1 MPKSLQDHLRKRR
14 SSTFVG
20 REQQLE
26 LFRANLQRAAD
37 SEECLFLFSIYG
49 QGGVG
54 KTTLVKKFE
63 ELAKQHMALIAYA
76 NEDIKDVPDLLG
88 AMARQLD
95 QQDASLS
102 KFDKH
107 YKTYLQEKKRL
118 EADPEAPK
126 GIWAFGGRLI
136 AKGGKELT
144 KLLVPGS
151 GLVVDQIDTALVGD
165 QLGEWAS
172 FVKKK
177 ITNKDEV
184 QLLLEPVETLTPL
197 FLEGLR
203 EYAAKPRICFFFD
216 TFEETGRYLDEWI
229 RNLLEGEY
237 GDAPENLLLT
247 ISGRE
252 PLNPDHWA
260 AFGDAMS
267 VIPLEPFSD
276 SEARSYLERKQITDA
291 ATVETILHISGR
303 LPVLLEILAEA
314 APNTAD
320 SVADPCDTA
329 VERFLKWIKDS
340 QQRNLALYGAL
351 PRYLNQDVVK
361 SLLPPDADAGTLFQW
376 LRNQPFVS
384 RREDHWAYHGVVREL
399 MLRYLRQV
407 SLETW
412 KGTNEKLAAYYAQQ
426 ATALG
431 IEEKEAQWRDETWRG
446 YQLECRYHQLLAFPK
461 KAMPEAVRA
470 FATAFCTLRNN
481 ALPWSETIYQAGEI
495 TKDTEWG
502 ATLRKGMAAYFA
514 DEWRDALPMFQ
525 AILNS
530 GWVEDL
536 GDLVLLWFQEG
547 LWNHRLGD
555 KDKAIECYQKAIDIN
570 PNFHV
575 AFYAMGLAFSA
586 KGDQNKAIEC
596 YQKAIDIKPD
606 YHVAFNNMGSAYDD
620 LGDKDKA
627 IECYQKAIGIK
638 PDFPEAFYNMG
649 NAFSAKGDKDKA
661 IECFQKAIDIM
672 PDFHVAFN
680 NMGSAFS
687 AKGDQDKAIE
697 CYQKAIDIKPD
708 KHEAFNNMGSAYYD
722 LGDKDKAIEC
732 YEKAIDIKPDFHVAF
747 YNMGVACNDLGDKDK
762 AIECYQKAIDIKPDY
777 HVAFNNMG
785 SAYDDLGDKDK
796 AIECYQKAIGIKP
809 DKHEAFYNM
818 GSAFS
823 AKGDYDKAIECY
835 QKAIDI
841 QPNYHE
847 AFNNMGSAF
856 SAKGDKDKAIECYD
870 KAIDIMP
877 DFHVAFY
884 NMGSAFSAKGDYDK
898 AIECYDKAID
908 IMPDFH
914 VAFMAMGST
923 FSAKGDYDK
932 AIECYDKV
940 IDIKPDDHEA
950 FNNMGSAYDDLGDKD
965 KAIECYQKAID
976 IKPDD
981 EDAWHSLGWN
991 KLLLHELEEAERAL
1005 LKSWELC
1012 NHQKGNPPMNLGH
1025 INLLRG
1031 FQEKAMEWYRTSLA
1045 LWEDKEAFFQGMESD
1060 FKDLEMAHHGIS
1072 RAAYDKM
1079 LQKLRQEDTTQGS

>member
-37 SEECLFLFSIYG
+37 SEECLFLFSIFG

-165 QLGEWAS
+165 QIGEWAS

-267 VIPLEPFSD
+267 VIPLEAFSD
-276 SEARSYLERKQITDA
+276 MEARSYLERKQITDA
-291 ATVETILHISGR
+291 ATVETILHLSGR

-329 VERFLKWIKDS
+329 VERFLKWIKDP
-340 QQRNLALYGAL
+340 QQRNLALYAAL

-361 SLLPPDADAGTLFQW
+361 SLLPPDADAGALFQW
-376 LRNQPFVS
+376 LCNQPFVS
-384 RREDHWAYHGVVREL
+384 RREDHWAYHGVVRDL

-446 YQLECRYHQLLAFPK
+446 FQLECHYHQLLDSPK

-470 FATAFCTLRNN
+470 FAAAFCTLRDD

-536 GDLVLLWFQEG
+536 GDLVLLWFEEG
-547 LWNHRLGD
+547 LW
-555 KDKAIECYQKAIDIN
+555 E
-570 PNFHV
+570 P
-575 AFYAMGLAFSA
+575 
-586 KGDQNKAIEC
+586 
-596 YQKAIDIKPD
+596 
-606 YHVAFNNMGSAYDD
+606 
-620 LGDKDKA
+620 
-627 IECYQKAIGIK
+627 
-638 PDFPEAFYNMG
+638 
-649 NAFSAKGDKDKA
+649 
-661 IECFQKAIDIM
+661 
-672 PDFHVAFN
+672 
-680 NMGSAFS
+680 
-687 AKGDQDKAIE
+687 
-697 CYQKAIDIKPD
+697 
-708 KHEAFNNMGSAYYD
+708 
-722 LGDKDKAIEC
+722 
-732 YEKAIDIKPDFHVAF
+732 
-747 YNMGVACNDLGDKDK
+747 
-762 AIECYQKAIDIKPDY
+762 
-777 HVAFNNMG
+777 
-785 SAYDDLGDKDK
+785 
-796 AIECYQKAIGIKP
+796 
-809 DKHEAFYNM
+809 
-818 GSAFS
+818 
-823 AKGDYDKAIECY
+823 
-835 QKAIDI
+835 
-841 QPNYHE
+841 
-847 AFNNMGSAF
+847 
-856 SAKGDKDKAIECYD
+856 
-870 KAIDIMP
+870 
-877 DFHVAFY
+877 
-884 NMGSAFSAKGDYDK
+884 
-898 AIECYDKAID
+898 
-908 IMPDFH
+908 
-914 VAFMAMGST
+914 
-923 FSAKGDYDK
+923 
-932 AIECYDKV
+932 
-940 IDIKPDDHEA
+940 
-950 FNNMGSAYDDLGDKD
+950 
-965 KAIECYQKAID
+965 
-976 IKPDD
+976 
-981 EDAWHSLGWN
+981 
-991 KLLLHELEEAERAL
+991 
-1005 LKSWELC
+1005 
-1012 NHQKGNPPMNLGH
+1012 
-1025 INLLRG
+1025 
-1031 FQEKAMEWYRTSLA
+1031 
-1045 LWEDKEAFFQGMESD
+1045 
-1060 FKDLEMAHHGIS
+1060 
-1072 RAAYDKM
+1072 
-1079 LQKLRQEDTTQGS
+1079 